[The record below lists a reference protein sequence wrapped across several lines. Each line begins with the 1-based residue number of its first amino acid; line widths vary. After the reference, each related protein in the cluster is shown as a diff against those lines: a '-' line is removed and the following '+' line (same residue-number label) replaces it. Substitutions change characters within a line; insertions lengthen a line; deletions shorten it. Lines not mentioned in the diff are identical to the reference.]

1 MWGRRDSGRPA
12 AVVAAVI
19 LLGAAVARPALAVVL
34 LSAATAGWLSVAAWR
49 WPTVHASLYYPVL
62 LVLTTALVWVNPYAV
77 FGSWIVAVHAF
88 LLFEGRWA
96 FIWVAIGAALMT
108 IAQGHG
114 VTPAPALISLIVP
127 LIVAGLYLGRESE
140 ERRRLNE
147 ELTALQDRLVEQAR
161 TAGVQDERG
170 RLARD
175 IHDTLAQDLSAA
187 VALLEGAVAD
197 GVTERRVVQARDL
210 TRAGLIEARRSVLA
224 LAPQPL
230 TGATLPTA
238 LDALVRSF
246 AARTGIDGSFTA
258 DEPVDLDAE
267 VETAFLRVGQSALA
281 NVAQHAAANRVRVTL
296 SYLDDAV
303 VLDVRDDGRGFES
316 RGFESRGSGG
326 GESGS
331 GRRDGLS
338 GFGLEAMRRR
348 IGDLGGSL
356 EVETGPGVGTAVR
369 AEVPIG

>member
-1 MWGRRDSGRPA
+1 MWGLRDSGRPA
-12 AVVAAVI
+12 AVVAAVT
-19 LLGAAVARPALAVVL
+19 LFGAAFARPAAAVVL
-34 LSAATAGWLSVAAWR
+34 LTAAAAGWLLVAAWR
-49 WPTVHASLYYPVL
+49 WPRVSAPLYYPVL
-62 LVLTTALVWVNPYAV
+62 LVLMTALVWENPYAT
-77 FGSWIVAVHAF
+77 FGSWIVTVNAF

-96 FIWVAIGAALMT
+96 FIWVAVGAGLMT

-114 VTPAPALISLIVP
+114 VTPAPALISLTVP
-127 LIVAGLYLGRESE
+127 LIVAGVYLGRESE

-147 ELTALQDRLVEQAR
+147 DLTALQDRLVEQAR
-161 TAGVQDERG
+161 TAGVRNERA

-187 VALLEGAVAD
+187 VALLEGALAD
-197 GVTERRVVQARDL
+197 GVTEHRVVQARDL

-224 LAPQPL
+224 LTPQPL
-230 TGATLPTA
+230 VGATLPTA

-246 AARTGIDGSFTA
+246 TARTGIDGSFTS
-258 DEPVDLDAE
+258 DQPVNLDAE

-281 NVAQHAAANRVRVTL
+281 NVAQHAAASRVRVTL

-303 VLDVRDDGRGFES
+303 VLDVRDNGQGFMDRESDDGGSATTS
-316 RGFESRGSGG
+316 R
-326 GESGS
+326 
-331 GRRDGLS
+331 DVLS

-356 EVETGPGVGTAVR
+356 EVETGPGAGTAVR
-369 AEVPIG
+369 AEVPIV